1 MKCPMIL
8 ILKNMILIDNQMI
21 SHIINKYITKTR
33 AKDNHMN
40 SSYSAREKILHKPA
54 FVIDKKPNFS
64 LQLWKFSLTPKNN
77 H

>member
-1 MKCPMIL
+1 
-8 ILKNMILIDNQMI
+8 MILIDNQMI

-64 LQLWKFSLTPKNN
+64 LQL
-77 H
+77 